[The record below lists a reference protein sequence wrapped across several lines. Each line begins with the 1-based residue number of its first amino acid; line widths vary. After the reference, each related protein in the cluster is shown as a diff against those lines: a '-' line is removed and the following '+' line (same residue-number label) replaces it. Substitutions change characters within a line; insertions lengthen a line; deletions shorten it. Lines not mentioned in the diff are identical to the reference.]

1 MPGETSPRH
10 SGFASQP
17 KGQGLPKSAFQPCWS
32 YPPHSGSAMSQC
44 ENEEQ
49 SFDVEQK
56 VLASL
61 SLSACLLAHVVLRL
75 LGVTGLT
82 ALLVSLMVGAVAGA
96 TGALLI
102 CSLCRPPMDA
112 LELHTWFCD
121 HVPTINRWLVR
132 RDRLSPEFPLP
143 GTNGD
148 CFRIQTPHRA
158 MLSLAQRHW
167 ATHPLIGSWSCL
179 AHRRLEKTGFP
190 RTSPT

>member
-1 MPGETSPRH
+1 
-10 SGFASQP
+10 
-17 KGQGLPKSAFQPCWS
+17 
-32 YPPHSGSAMSQC
+32 MSQC

-132 RDRLSPEFPLP
+132 RDRYKLDRAPPRPSQHYLESERRVGIAILL
-143 GTNGD
+143 D
-148 CFRIQTPHRA
+148 CRQSFHCRA
-158 MLSLAQRHW
+158 LRA
-167 ATHPLIGSWSCL
+167 AN
-179 AHRRLEKTGFP
+179 KTALY
-190 RTSPT
+190 T